1 MAVGELAKL
10 RQAQSGAATGWEM
23 SDVSPLHDLTGA
35 DLGDILITSKLSRL
49 LLLPRRVAPGQAEG
63 LLQQGLATMFRYT
76 FILLIGLSTAG
87 TAAAGTW
94 ADGLFDELTRD
105 FGTVPR
111 GPTLSHPFRVTNK
124 TSAPIHIGSVRV
136 SCGCVTASAMQ
147 NLLQPGESSSVF
159 AQMDTRRFNGPKT
172 VTIYVQ
178 FTQPQFEEVHLVVQ
192 ANSRDDVTIT
202 PEALA
207 FGQTKRGTAAATS
220 VNLSF
225 LGSDLYRI
233 TEVRSESNYV
243 QPTVKE
249 VRREG
254 NEVAYQLTAKLRPD
268 VPVGKWYTDV
278 WVTTNNPATPRIRV
292 PLTVEV
298 ESALSVSPATA
309 ALGQVKA
316 GGQVERK
323 IIVRGS
329 KPFRITSV
337 RGGDGQL
344 SVQDLPK
351 EPRTVHVLTL
361 NFKPSK
367 MGEQT
372 WNLQVLTDM
381 KEDSEVEFQAKAQ
394 VVP

>member
-1 MAVGELAKL
+1 
-10 RQAQSGAATGWEM
+10 
-23 SDVSPLHDLTGA
+23 
-35 DLGDILITSKLSRL
+35 
-49 LLLPRRVAPGQAEG
+49 
-63 LLQQGLATMFRYT
+63 MFRYT

-87 TAAAGTW
+87 TAAAGSW

-124 TSAPIHIGSVRV
+124 TSAPIHIASVRV

-147 NLLQPGESSSVF
+147 NLLQPGESGAVF

-178 FTQPQFEEVHLVVQ
+178 FDQPQFEEVHLVVQ

-202 PEALA
+202 PESLA
-207 FGQTKRGTAAATS
+207 FGQTKRGAAASAS

-243 QPTVKE
+243 QPAVKE

-298 ESALSVSPATA
+298 ESSLSVSPTTAT
-309 ALGQVKA
+309 LGQVKA

-323 IIVRGS
+323 IIVRGT
-329 KPFRITSV
+329 KPFRITMV
-337 RGGDGQL
+337 KGGDGQL

-351 EPRTVHVLTL
+351 EAKTVHVLTL

-367 MGEQT
+367 MGEHT
-372 WNLQVLTDM
+372 WNLHVLTDM
-381 KEDSEVEFQAKAQ
+381 REDSEVEFQAKAQ